1 MRLNDVTFV
10 KNTLLTIFIVIVL
23 LLMFSAFRYFT
34 GTREAEGQA
43 ITDPPQVYQGI
54 PFDSHLLR
62 LDRRALEE
70 AYHQQLIFLFTVCLK
85 DGCKDATYFQ
95 NGLRNARRFYGV
107 AAKQIA
113 AREKELIDKGIIG
126 DGVVEG
132 EPK

>member
-1 MRLNDVTFV
+1 MFPNDVIFIRRS
-10 KNTLLTIFIVIVL
+10 LLTIFIVIIFL
-23 LLMFSAFRYFT
+23 LIFSAFRYFT
-34 GTREAEGQA
+34 GTREAVGQA
-43 ITDPPQVYQGI
+43 ITSPPQVYQGI

-85 DGCKDATYFQ
+85 DGCKDVTFFQ
-95 NGLRNARRFYGV
+95 NGLRNARRFYGE

-126 DGVVEG
+126 DGVTDV

>member
-10 KNTLLTIFIVIVL
+10 KNTLLTIFIVIVI
-23 LLMFSAFRYFT
+23 LLMFSAFRYFA
-34 GTREAEGQA
+34 GTRDAEGQA